1 MDMGAH
7 APAVALA
14 NAGAQP
20 KLTRMD
26 RTERFYKIDQMLQSR
41 GRVKVGEFLG
51 ELGVSLATFK
61 RDLEYMRSRLNAP
74 IVWDRDQEAYRFE
87 AGRAG
92 KGPKYELPGLWFSP
106 SEAQALLTLE
116 HLVESLEPALLGP
129 HVKPLKARLAALLST
144 GDHSLD
150 EVRKR
155 IRVIPFGARRHE
167 PKHFELIASAVLG
180 RKRLK
185 LVYWNRTKDETTTRE
200 VSPQRLVHYR
210 NNWYLDAWDH
220 LRNDLRTFAL
230 DAMRDVEMVPGKVR
244 DVPDAELDAVLASG
258 YGIFS
263 GKKVQWATL
272 RFTPERARYVA
283 MEEWHPKQ
291 RARWE
296 KDGSY
301 VLEVPF
307 SSETELL
314 MDILKF
320 GPDVEVLKPV
330 VLRSEIQRRASQ
342 MSRSHATSVPG

>member
-1 MDMGAH
+1 MEMGAQ
-7 APAVALA
+7 ALVLPEPS
-14 NAGAQP
+14 GIGRKP
-20 KLTRMD
+20 TRMD

-41 GRVKVGEFLG
+41 GRVKVGEFLE

-74 IVWDRDQEAYRFE
+74 IAWDREQQAYRFE
-87 AGRAG
+87 EGRAG

-106 SEAQALLTLE
+106 TEALALLTLE
-116 HLVESLEPALLGP
+116 HLVEGMEPGLLGA
-129 HVKPLKARLAALLST
+129 HVKPLKARLAALLT
-144 GDHSLD
+144 AGEHSLD

-180 RKRLK
+180 RKRLR

-210 NNWYLDAWDH
+210 QNWYLDAWDH
-220 LRNDLRTFAL
+220 LRNDLRTFSL
-230 DAMRDVEMVPGKVR
+230 DAMREVEMIEGNVK
-244 DVPDAELDAVLASG
+244 DVPEAELDAVLASG

-263 GKKVQWATL
+263 GKKVRWATL

-283 MEEWHPKQ
+283 MEEWHPQQ

-307 SSETELL
+307 SSEKELM
-314 MDILKF
+314 MDILKY
-320 GPDVEVLKPV
+320 GPDVEVRKPEA
-330 VLRSEIQRRASQ
+330 LRNSVIARARRAADQ
-342 MSRSHATSVPG
+342 Y

>member
-1 MDMGAH
+1 MDMGLQLAVAE
-7 APAVALA
+7 APAARR
-14 NAGAQP
+14 
-20 KLTRMD
+20 KETRMD

-41 GRVKVGEFLG
+41 GRVKVGEFLA

-74 IVWDRDQEAYRFE
+74 IVWDREEEAYRFE
-87 AGRAG
+87 EGRAG
-92 KGPKYELPGLWFSP
+92 KGPRYELPGLWFSP
-106 SEAQALLTLE
+106 SEALALLTLE
-116 HLVESLEPALLGP
+116 HLVEGLEPALLGA
-129 HVKPLKARLAALLST
+129 HVKPLRARLAALLT
-144 GDHSLD
+144 QGEHSLE

-180 RKRLK
+180 RRRLK
-185 LVYWNRTKDETTTRE
+185 LVYWNRTRDETTTRE

-210 NNWYLDAWDH
+210 QNWYLDAWDH

-230 DAMRDVEMVPGKVR
+230 DAMRGVEMVEGKVKE
-244 DVPDAELDAVLASG
+244 VPEAELDAVLASG

-283 MEEWHPKQ
+283 MQEWHPKQ

-307 SSETELL
+307 SSGAELV
-314 MDILKF
+314 MDILAL
-320 GPDVEVLKPV
+320 GPDVELLSPPG
-330 VLRSEIQRRASQ
+330 LRSMVRGRLAEAL
-342 MSRSHATSVPG
+342 SRYGSG